1 MKALLVIV
9 VAAVLALGAQ
19 PASAQGRETIPAGP
33 LIESLE
39 FRDTTVSEAVR
50 LIAEF
55 TGANV
60 FATGEAGNLRVTMI
74 VRDTNVRGAIA
85 SIARV
90 TGLSYTYDRDTRA
103 YLLLT
108 NEQFA
113 NDIVITRDG
122 DTRIFTLRHQNVV
135 VAAQVIEALFG
146 SRVELDLDT
155 DDPEALIIPDGDIQA
170 SRRTGGSSFNN
181 RSSDSDNRNNRNGSG
196 SGGSGGGGAGDF
208 NRADL
213 ESLGGRELGRLLNL
227 QDERELNIGD
237 VVDQFALEPT
247 IYVTI
252 SRDHNLIYVRTA
264 DQQALASIEQ
274 IIRATDRPT
283 MQVLLEMRILSLDL
297 RDDYNAI
304 FNFGLSNNT
313 ETFTSAGGDTTV
325 GRSGIDAG
333 ASNLLGGSLFFQIIN
348 DNLLSQIELLEQ
360 QNRART
366 IASPLLAA
374 SNNSPAELFVGQEAI
389 LTRGVNSQTSQGTTG
404 AATTFTT
411 TETEIRDVGQTV
423 EIVPRINADRTVT
436 LVIRQESSTIV
447 PDGGTIPTVD
457 DSGNVEEIPVD
468 TVNTSRL
475 AGTITARDATTIAVG
490 GLFQETESRRES
502 QIPVFGDIPFLGR
515 LGSEDVDN
523 STRSELVLLITPH
536 VYSTAGG
543 GEAAA
548 RARIAALS
556 QQQEVD
562 RIAFDASAGGVPAT
576 NAPGQQQ
583 DYVALTRFAASLANG
598 YFVAP
603 VGPYQGIVE
612 ASVEAAA
619 PLNFGLAAAVAAEP
633 VASFRKNNLY
643 ITTVLIEN
651 RSDDLVTLD
660 AAQARGGWLAVTL
673 EDEALAPRGQD
684 GSRSFIYLLSNR
696 PYEQALGHAGP
707 GGQL

>member
-1 MKALLVIV
+1 MKRLP
-9 VAAVLALGAQ
+9 AVLCALIVLIF
-19 PASAQGRETIPAGP
+19 SAAAHGQGRETIPAGP
-33 LIESLE
+33 VIESLE

-60 FATGEAGNLRVTMI
+60 FATGEAGDLRVTMI
-74 VRDTNVRGAIA
+74 VRNTNVRGAIA

-90 TGLSYTYDRDTRA
+90 TGLSYTYDRETRA

-146 SRVELDLDT
+146 SRVQLNLDT
-155 DDPEALIIPDGDIQA
+155 EDPEALIIPDGDIQG
-170 SRRTGGSSFNN
+170 SRRAGGSNFNDRNDRVGRNTRSGGSSGGVDAAVN
-181 RSSDSDNRNNRNGSG
+181 RS
-196 SGGSGGGGAGDF
+196 
-208 NRADL
+208 DL
-213 ESLGGRELGRLLNL
+213 EALGGRELGRLLTL
-227 QDERELNIGD
+227 QEDRELNIGD
-237 VVDQFALEPT
+237 VVDQFGLEPA

-313 ETFTSAGGDTTV
+313 ETFNSVGGTATT
-325 GRSGIDAG
+325 GRSGADAG
-333 ASNLLGGSLFFQIIN
+333 AAGFLGGSLFFQIIN

-366 IASPLLAA
+366 IATPLLAA

-436 LVIRQESSTIV
+436 LVIRQESSSIV
-447 PDGGTIPTVD
+447 PDGGVIPTVD
-457 DSGNVEEIPVD
+457 SAGNVEEIPVD

-490 GLFQETESRRES
+490 GLFQNTESRRES

-515 LGSEDVDN
+515 IGSSDVDGA
-523 STRSELVLLITPH
+523 TRSELVLLITPH

-556 QQQEVD
+556 RQQDVD
-562 RIAFDASAGGVPAT
+562 RVAFDASSGGAPAT
-576 NAPGQQQ
+576 DAPGQEQ
-583 DYVALTRFAASLANG
+583 DYVAMTRFAASLANG
-598 YFVAP
+598 FFVAP

-612 ASVEAAA
+612 ANVEAAA
-619 PLNFGLAAAVAAEP
+619 PLNFGPVATVLAEP

-643 ITTVLIEN
+643 VTTVLIEN
-651 RSDDLVTLD
+651 LTQGPVTLD

-673 EDEALAPRGQD
+673 EDDALAPRGQE
-684 GSRSFIYLLSNR
+684 GSRSFVYLLSNR
-696 PYEQALGHAGP
+696 PYEQALGQAGP
-707 GGQL
+707 GGPL